1 VSVRPAEAGRQRFFV
16 AHMQK
21 TAGTSLR
28 ERLRATFPDEQIYPN
43 ASDGPDPRVAAI
55 SVAHLRERWAVRGG
69 QVRLLTGHFPVRT
82 AELLGATFVTMTV
95 LRHPVERTL
104 SFLRHQAERR
114 QRGAT
119 EDTPLVAIY
128 EDPFRVEH
136 MIRNH
141 MVRMLSLAPE
151 EMLEHDG
158 VLTRVAYTK
167 ERLQRAKEALA
178 GLDVFGLQESFEAFC
193 DELSAHYGLELGEPV
208 RSNTT
213 ERAEVPDGLAER
225 IAEDNALDM
234 ELYEFA
240 CALYRERHPS
250 DRTSIAGSG
259 PLSP

>member
-1 VSVRPAEAGRQRFFV
+1 
-16 AHMQK
+16 
-21 TAGTSLR
+21 
-28 ERLRATFPDEQIYPN
+28 
-43 ASDGPDPRVAAI
+43 
-55 SVAHLRERWAVRGG
+55 
-69 QVRLLTGHFPVRT
+69 
-82 AELLGATFVTMTV
+82 
-95 LRHPVERTL
+95 
-104 SFLRHQAERR
+104 
-114 QRGAT
+114 
-119 EDTPLVAIY
+119 
-128 EDPFRVEH
+128 

-151 EMLEHDG
+151 EMLAHDG